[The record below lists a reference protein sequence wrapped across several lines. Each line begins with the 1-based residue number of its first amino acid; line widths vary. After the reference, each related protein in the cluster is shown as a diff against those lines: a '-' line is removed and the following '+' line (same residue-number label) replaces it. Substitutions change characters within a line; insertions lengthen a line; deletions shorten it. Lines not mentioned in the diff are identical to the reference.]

1 MNIIVNGIL
10 TGLLL
15 SVLIGA
21 TFFMLIETSMTR
33 GFRAA
38 LWFDAGVVLSDA
50 LIIAGTYFFTS
61 WITNTIIHNKY
72 FNEAGGIIF
81 LAFGINYILSRRKN
95 ETEFVVLKRNVKVF
109 LNGFVINLM
118 NPSVILFWLGTMA
131 LTLNNFN
138 YNGREAFLYYL
149 CALLTMAAMD
159 MVKAYFAYRISNLIH
174 TRILRIIYVFSGI
187 LMMGLGIWF
196 ILQ

>member
-1 MNIIVNGIL
+1 MNIILNGIL

-38 LWFDAGVVLSDA
+38 LWFDAGVVLSDT
-50 LIIAGTYFFTS
+50 LIITGSYFFTS

-72 FNEAGGIIF
+72 FNEAGGLIF

-95 ETEFVVLKRNVKVF
+95 ETEYVVFKRHVRVF
-109 LNGFVINLM
+109 LNGFVINLL

-131 LTLNNFN
+131 ITLTNFK
-138 YNGREAFLYYL
+138 YTGSEAFLYYG
-149 CALLTMAAMD
+149 CALLTMTMVD
-159 MVKAYFAYRISNLIH
+159 VVKAYFSYRLSSLIH

-187 LMMGLGIWF
+187 LMIGLGLWF
-196 ILQ
+196 IFR